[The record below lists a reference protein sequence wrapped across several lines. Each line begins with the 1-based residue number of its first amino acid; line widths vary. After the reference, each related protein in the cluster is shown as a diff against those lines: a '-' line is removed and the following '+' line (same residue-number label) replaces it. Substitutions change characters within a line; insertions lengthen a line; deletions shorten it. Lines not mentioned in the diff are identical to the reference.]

1 MNKKKPLKRVAIG
14 KSVFVPV
21 LLKVVARNDDGSP
34 RWLEIMG
41 NEETANIE
49 HGERE
54 FYLVWGS
61 ELLAKRAKQA

>member
-1 MNKKKPLKRVAIG
+1 MPKKNQRVKIG
-14 KSVFVPV
+14 KSFFTPI
-21 LLKVVARNDDGSP
+21 LLKVVARNPDGTP

-41 NEETANIE
+41 GEETADLE

-61 ELLAKRAKQA
+61 ELLAKRGKQA